1 MPYLFLQSLWQVW
14 THCSELEQFWC
25 SLWMA
30 LEIMLDK
37 ISLQHKEAV
46 TLGTLHSFKT
56 RVLAWRNDKIWDW
69 KSDLDSTNE
78 EYFINS
84 RVDCSTITERPRVF
98 TVKSWTHKTVLLS
111 NIFCVQRSMSIKIQV
126 FWYIKP
132 CQIVN
137 LPAFR
142 WKLFRV
148 KHS

>member
-14 THCSELEQFWC
+14 THCGELEQFWR
-25 SLWMA
+25 SLWME
-30 LEIMLDK
+30 LEIMFDK
-37 ISLQHKEAV
+37 TILQHKEAL
-46 TLGTLHSFKT
+46 TLGTLHYFKP
-56 RVLAWRNDKIWDW
+56 RALAWRNDKILDW

-84 RVDCSTITERPRVF
+84 RFDCSTITERPRVF
-98 TVKSWTHKTVLLS
+98 TVTSRTHKTVLLS
-111 NIFCVQRSMSIKIQV
+111 KIFCLQRSMSIKIQV
-126 FWYIKP
+126 LWYIKP

-137 LPAFR
+137 LPMFR